1 MQTCTHARTHT
12 HFLSLLPLH
21 SIFPSPPIAGPG
33 FVPSQ
38 LGPLSTYQIKKGAKY
53 GRGEEGEGGG
63 VWEGGGRG
71 GGRKKRGVE
80 YGRGE
85 EGEGEEEE
93 GGGVWEGGGRGGGWS
108 MGGGR
113 KGRGVEYGRGEEG
126 EGGRSMGGGRKGEG
140 RKERSGRDREMGE
153 EEGGGGG
160 TRSKVYLE
168 QACINCGALQTKQ
181 NVT

>member
-1 MQTCTHARTHT
+1 MHTHANMHTCTHACTHT

-21 SIFPSPPIAGPG
+21 SIFPSLPIAGPG

-85 EGEGEEEE
+85 EGEG
-93 GGGVWEGGGRGGGWS
+93 
-108 MGGGR
+108 
-113 KGRGVEYGRGEEG
+113 
-126 EGGRSMGGGRKGEG
+126 GRSMGGGRKGEDREKGG
-140 RKERSGRDREMGE
+140 RKEVGEIGKWGKRREV
-153 EEGGGGG
+153 EEGHAQKF
-160 TRSKVYLE
+160 T
-168 QACINCGALQTKQ
+168 
-181 NVT
+181 